1 MTWPW
6 LTPAYT
12 VTKGSESSPV
22 SGRSHGSLHSC
33 VRWVGRSILHHSNW
47 QHSPWVQWSS
57 PWFKKAK
64 ASNKETINMHSLHHL
79 CSRQSCEKNYSRGQL
94 SRQMQEGQFHIPVAK
109 LGMTLMGVTPEPL
122 LFPQGQTAF
131 SGYLPAKPG
140 CTWGL
145 ALCTWTQRSLSRSPG
160 YSLSCHLRMETIFCH
175 LSPIVCFL

>member
-109 LGMTLMGVTPEPL
+109 LGVTLMGVTPEPL

-131 SGYLPAKPG
+131 GCYLPAKPEAHG
-140 CTWGL
+140 GWLYVLGPSG
-145 ALCTWTQRSLSRSPG
+145 ASPG
-160 YSLSCHLRMETIFCH
+160 ARGTPCHATCVWKLSSVTCHL
-175 LSPIVCFL
+175 